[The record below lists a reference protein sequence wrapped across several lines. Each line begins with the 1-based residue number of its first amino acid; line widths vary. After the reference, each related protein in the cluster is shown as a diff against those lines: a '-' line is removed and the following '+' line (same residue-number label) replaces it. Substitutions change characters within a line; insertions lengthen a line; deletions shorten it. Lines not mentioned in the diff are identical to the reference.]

1 MSYDV
6 LLQCIVLRSKCDT
19 SECEVLSFNKSA
31 VILVSW
37 YRIVSIPHINHVK
50 ELILWNAVTL

>member
-37 YRIVSIPHINHVK
+37 YGTVSIPHTNRVK
-50 ELILWNAVTL
+50 GLLVGML